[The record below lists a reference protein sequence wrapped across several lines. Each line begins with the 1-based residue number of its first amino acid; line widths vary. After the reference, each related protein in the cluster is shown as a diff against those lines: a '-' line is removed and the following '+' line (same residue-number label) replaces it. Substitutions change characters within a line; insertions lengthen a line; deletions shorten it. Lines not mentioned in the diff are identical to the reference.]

1 MTFHIVLKVPRT
13 GDSLMG
19 GQRFQ
24 MLGEISA
31 GYETSWALLV
41 YLGLVFTESW
51 DADTMNRFDI
61 SRPHT

>member
-1 MTFHIVLKVPRT
+1 
-13 GDSLMG
+13 MG

-61 SRPHT
+61 SRPYT